1 MRACRQAAFDRLR
14 ALGRGIH
21 GSSHAQGICHRE
33 GAPRLRSE
41 RPSAGI
47 EAIGGGM
54 YTLTYALGNLFF
66 DQRGSRGS
74 GALLEVR
81 FFRQGTFAMRLVPVP
96 NLFDLGSEL
105 LRRADDLKGGFP
117 N

>member
-1 MRACRQAAFDRLR
+1 MR
-14 ALGRGIH
+14 LGRDRVIAGGIH
-21 GSSHAQGICHRE
+21 AD
-33 GAPRLRSE
+33 
-41 RPSAGI
+41 
-47 EAIGGGM
+47 
-54 YTLTYALGNLFF
+54 YLGNLFF

-81 FFRQGTFAMRLVPVP
+81 FFRQGTFAMRLIPVP

-105 LRRADDLKGGFP
+105 LRRADDLKGGSP